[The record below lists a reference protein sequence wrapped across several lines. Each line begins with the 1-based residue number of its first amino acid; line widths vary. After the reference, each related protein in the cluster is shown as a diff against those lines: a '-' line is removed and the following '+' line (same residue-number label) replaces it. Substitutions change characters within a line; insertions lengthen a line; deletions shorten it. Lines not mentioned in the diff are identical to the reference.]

1 MNAPSI
7 RRALLLRC
15 GIGTGVLLCVL
26 SAGVYWLVRQSLY
39 RELDESV
46 TQTAALLANQVEYE
60 DYAITFEWKEGFGTN
75 RSLVE
80 NGLFQFWEENT
91 SITTRSAA
99 LHSSDLPK
107 FSGIGGEPL
116 FRSISLSDGRRVR
129 ALGVRIHPFVL
140 PDEVA
145 NMQAKGNVVD
155 PKTMPFTLV
164 VARDAEPISHTLD
177 RLRWVLAAGALL
189 TLGLGFIII
198 QRIVSV
204 SLRPIDELTAQMKKR
219 AEHQLDSALIVP
231 GELPVELTGLAR
243 SFDSLLSRVAATRQR
258 ERDFIR
264 HAAHEL
270 RTPIAG
276 LRATTDLA
284 LSQPR
289 DAAAYVTHLVTC
301 QKSAIDLG
309 ELVKRLSALSRIGQE
324 NSPPA
329 RETFDTGALLT
340 DCLAPFLP
348 LFAERGIA
356 VEMDLSA
363 KPLVVSGDITL
374 TRIIFNNLF
383 ENAVCYAASG
393 TKVRVH
399 GGESGGPVEI
409 RIANPAEDLPPNL
422 DRLFEPLFRKEMSR
436 ADAGVHLG
444 IGLTLCLE
452 AAAAMGATLRA
463 RRTDAGWIEFILKLD
478 SGKLSV

>member
-15 GIGTGVLLCVL
+15 GIGTGVLLCLL
-26 SAGVYWLVRQSLY
+26 SLGVYWLVRQSLF

-91 SITTRSAA
+91 SIITRSAA
-99 LHSSDLPK
+99 LHSGDLPK
-107 FSGIGGEPL
+107 FSGIGDEPL
-116 FRSISLSDGRRVR
+116 FRNILLPDGRRGR
-129 ALGVRIHPFVL
+129 AIGLRIHSFVL
-140 PDEVA
+140 PEEVA
-145 NMQAKGNVVD
+145 NMHARGKVVD

-164 VARDAEPISHTLD
+164 VARDAEPIFHTLD
-177 RLRWVLAAGALL
+177 RLRWVLAAGVLL

-204 SLRPIDELTAQMKKR
+204 SLRPIDELTAQMKER
-219 AEHQLDSALIVP
+219 AAHQLDAALIIP
-231 GELPVELTGLAR
+231 GELTVELTGLAR

-289 DAAAYVTHLVTC
+289 TAAAYVGHLAACHKV
-301 QKSAIDLG
+301 AIDLG

-324 NSPPA
+324 NSPPTL
-329 RETFDTGALLT
+329 ETFDTGALLT

-348 LFAERGIA
+348 LFVERSIA
-356 VEMDLSA
+356 VETDLSA
-363 KPLVVSGDITL
+363 KPLVAIADVTL

-393 TKVRVH
+393 GKVRIH
-399 GGESGGPVEI
+399 TCKAGGKVEI

-422 DRLFEPLFRKEMSR
+422 ERLFEPLFRKEMSR
-436 ADAGVHLG
+436 TDAGVHLG

-452 AAAAMGATLRA
+452 AASAMGAILRA
-463 RRTDAGWIEFILKLD
+463 RRTKEGWIEFILKLD
-478 SGKLSV
+478 CVNRSA